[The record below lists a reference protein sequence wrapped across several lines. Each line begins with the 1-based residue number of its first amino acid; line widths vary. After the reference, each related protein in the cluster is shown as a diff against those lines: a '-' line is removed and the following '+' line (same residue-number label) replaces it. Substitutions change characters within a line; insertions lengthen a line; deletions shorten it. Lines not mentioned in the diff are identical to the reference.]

1 MKVLVTGATGFIG
14 RQLTLALA
22 TSGYDVKA
30 LCRNTDHPY
39 LIKHKNIEP
48 VLGNILYKQS
58 LLRAMEGCTLVYHT
72 AAMAKMWCRN
82 PDDYHDTN
90 VTGTRN
96 VLEIAAQTGVK
107 KIVHTS
113 TCGVWGPTIK
123 HPMTE
128 TDPRISGFP
137 IAYERTKYLAE
148 LEVQNF
154 VKQGLPVTIVNPS
167 RVYGEGPV
175 TDSNTVGKIIAGY
188 LKGKWRVIPGNGE
201 QVANYAFLDDVVA
214 GHIAAMDKGV
224 AGERYILGGHDIS
237 FNAFF
242 DTLRQV
248 SGMQRTLLKI
258 PLNAIELY
266 SRLEWLKTR
275 LTGLSPRFLPEFA
288 ERLKYDQKYC
298 SNKAIDQ
305 LGYNITPFSE
315 GLYKTVSYIKGI
327 NGIKNRTNKDSG
339 SEKSLEPE
347 NRKSVE
353 TQITAK
359 NQEPGI
365 QKTQLCNN

>member
-22 TSGYDVKA
+22 TAGYDVKA

-58 LLRAMEGCTLVYHT
+58 LARAMQGCGQVYHT

-82 PDDYHDTN
+82 PDDYHETN
-90 VTGTRN
+90 VNGTHI
-96 VLEIAAQTGVK
+96 VLETAGLTGVK
-107 KIVHTS
+107 KVVYTS

-128 TDPRISGFP
+128 TDPRVTGFP

-154 VKQGLPVTIVNPS
+154 IKQGMQVVTVNPS
-167 RVYGEGPV
+167 RVYGRGPV
-175 TDSNTVGKIIAGY
+175 TDSNTVGKMISGY
-188 LKGKWRVIPGNGE
+188 LRGKWRIIPGSGE

-214 GHIAAMDKGV
+214 GHIAAMDKGIS
-224 AGERYILGGHDIS
+224 GERYILGGHDIS
-237 FNAFF
+237 FNDFF
-242 DTLRQV
+242 KTLQQV
-248 SGMQRTLLKI
+248 SGKQLGLIRI
-258 PLNAIELY
+258 PLKAIKLY
-266 SRLEWLKTR
+266 SRLQWLKTR
-275 LTGLSPRFLPEFA
+275 LTGLPPVFLPEFA

-298 SNKAIDQ
+298 SNKAVTHLD
-305 LGYNITPFSE
+305 YSITPFAE
-315 GLYKTVSYIKGI
+315 GLHKTVDYIKGI
-327 NGIKNRTNKDSG
+327 K
-339 SEKSLEPE
+339 E
-347 NRKSVE
+347 
-353 TQITAK
+353 
-359 NQEPGI
+359 
-365 QKTQLCNN
+365 